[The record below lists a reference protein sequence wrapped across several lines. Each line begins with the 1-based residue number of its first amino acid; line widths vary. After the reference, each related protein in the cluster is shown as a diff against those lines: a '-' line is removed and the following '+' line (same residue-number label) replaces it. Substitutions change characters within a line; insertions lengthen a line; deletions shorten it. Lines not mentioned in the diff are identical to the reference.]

1 MKIKIDR
8 LSIQNYFLY
17 LYFFSINIENF
28 NPTGY
33 FSVSKLA
40 GITYIASAFLSFKN
54 FTSLNRKQLYFYWP
68 ILIFII
74 YLTLISIINFNNYSN
89 RFFDIAFIQNVL
101 IFMVLVNHVRK
112 DAYVLEKGMF
122 ALAVGSIIVSFF
134 LFLGIGVSEIAT
146 EGDIVRKTFFN
157 AGANEL
163 ALKLSAGLAVIISI
177 LYENTLKIK
186 KLIRLLLIFSIP
198 FLILGILGTASR
210 TAFLIFPTC
219 GLFWFGFRLL
229 ASNNKFYA
237 LLLGLF
243 TLLLFLTPIIF
254 IALQVEEFQFL
265 AERLAN
271 TGGIADN
278 SETGRFTL
286 WLGYFSLIF
295 ENFIFGNGYSGFDL
309 LSYEFFGFIES
320 PHNVLLEVFLYTGL
334 IGFLIYILFISRIF
348 VVSYKLYKQKS
359 RILPTIIIPIALS
372 FILILQGLN
381 EKICWIILAYIIGT
395 YMYSFKKFKHLNEDF
410 NSH

>member
-163 ALKLSAGLAVIISI
+163 ALKLSAGLAIIISI
-177 LYENTLKIK
+177 LYENILKINK
-186 KLIRLLLIFSIP
+186 DYPSPVVIHEEARLR
-198 FLILGILGTASR
+198 A
-210 TAFLIFPTC
+210 
-219 GLFWFGFRLL
+219 L
-229 ASNNKFYA
+229 AA
-237 LLLGLF
+237 
-243 TLLLFLTPIIF
+243 
-254 IALQVEEFQFL
+254 
-265 AERLAN
+265 
-271 TGGIADN
+271 
-278 SETGRFTL
+278 
-286 WLGYFSLIF
+286 
-295 ENFIFGNGYSGFDL
+295 
-309 LSYEFFGFIES
+309 
-320 PHNVLLEVFLYTGL
+320 
-334 IGFLIYILFISRIF
+334 
-348 VVSYKLYKQKS
+348 
-359 RILPTIIIPIALS
+359 
-372 FILILQGLN
+372 
-381 EKICWIILAYIIGT
+381 
-395 YMYSFKKFKHLNEDF
+395 FKKI
-410 NSH
+410 

>member
-122 ALAVGSIIVSFF
+122 ALAVGSI
-134 LFLGIGVSEIAT
+134 T
-146 EGDIVRKTFFN
+146 
-157 AGANEL
+157 
-163 ALKLSAGLAVIISI
+163 
-177 LYENTLKIK
+177 
-186 KLIRLLLIFSIP
+186 
-198 FLILGILGTASR
+198 
-210 TAFLIFPTC
+210 
-219 GLFWFGFRLL
+219 
-229 ASNNKFYA
+229 
-237 LLLGLF
+237 
-243 TLLLFLTPIIF
+243 
-254 IALQVEEFQFL
+254 
-265 AERLAN
+265 
-271 TGGIADN
+271 
-278 SETGRFTL
+278 
-286 WLGYFSLIF
+286 
-295 ENFIFGNGYSGFDL
+295 
-309 LSYEFFGFIES
+309 
-320 PHNVLLEVFLYTGL
+320 
-334 IGFLIYILFISRIF
+334 
-348 VVSYKLYKQKS
+348 VSYTHLT
-359 RILPTIIIPIALS
+359 LPTSP
-372 FILILQGLN
+372 
-381 EKICWIILAYIIGT
+381 KV
-395 YMYSFKKFKHLNEDF
+395 
-410 NSH
+410 